1 MKIVFH
7 CKKCNFSKITFTL
20 ISKNNYFV
28 AMLLKR
34 LTCTHLF
41 AILIFI
47 LFCTENKVHYKVV
60 FVKMLFGKIKPQN
73 SIFSIQ
79 IKTTN
84 VFVMIVH

>member
-60 FVKMLFGKIKPQN
+60 FVKMLFGKKKIHK
-73 SIFSIQ
+73 
-79 IKTTN
+79 
-84 VFVMIVH
+84 IVYFLFK